1 MTWGELLARLD
12 VAREEVMKETPAIA
26 DVLGK
31 HLRELRAELR
41 VVRGKEF
48 NNKIPDNDPL
58 AALIEETIKPFYKE
72 PEPQKP
78 ILDDLFACIP
88 EDNVSERVASITDR
102 ADGEGRMVVMAR
114 ETPLILHPIDVVE
127 VEEKDLAK

>member
-1 MTWGELLARLD
+1 MTWGELLAQLD
-12 VAREEVMKETPAIA
+12 VARNEVLKEPEAISV
-26 DVLGK
+26 VLSK
-31 HLRELRAELR
+31 HLRELRVELR
-41 VVRGKEF
+41 IVHGKEL
-48 NNKIPDNDPL
+48 NDSIPDADTF
-58 AALIEETIKPFYKE
+58 AQTVMETIMPFYKE

-88 EDNVSERVASITDR
+88 EDNVSERIASITER